1 MAETVMATFQVKAGM
16 EGRLSQLLDRHFATI
31 ARLGFGGGP
40 KPVRVV
46 AQEPGGAVLYEIFDW
61 NDGAIP
67 TAAANIEVKALWGEI
82 DACCEARGGKPAL
95 DFPHVRRLTPA

>member
-16 EGRLSQLLDRHFATI
+16 VDRLSLLLDKHFAAIT
-31 ARLGFGGGP
+31 RLGLGSGP

-46 AQEPGGAVLYEIFDW
+46 HEQPTGPVLYEIFDW

-67 TAAANIEVKALWGEI
+67 KAGESLEVKALWGEI
-82 DACCEARGGKPAL
+82 DACCESRGGRPGL
-95 DFPHVRRLTPA
+95 DFPHVKRLSA